1 MHCSWL
7 FDSSTTMFE
16 GDFTIHRSPRR
27 KRVGF
32 RFNDSGVLEVHA
44 PAGLSETV
52 LRKIIDGNLPLI
64 ERARQDL
71 SRRVPPLRRE
81 YREGELFSLWG
92 RALPLVFSERLLL
105 VTDEAILVPR
115 GSPEQVRKELE
126 KLFRR
131 YALKLMEEKC
141 RTTGAP
147 WGLLPESVGITGART
162 RWGSCNSRKHISFCW
177 KIVLLPEEL
186 AQYILCHELAHLR
199 HLDHSAAFWRLTE
212 ELCPGAL
219 LKRKKLA
226 AQAELWPLPATEE

>member
-1 MHCSWL
+1 M
-7 FDSSTTMFE
+7 FD
-16 GDFTIHRSPRR
+16 GIFTIHSSPRR

-44 PAGLSETV
+44 PAGLSEKQ
-52 LRKIIDGNLPLI
+52 LKKIIDGNLPLI
-64 ERARQDL
+64 ERARRDL
-71 SRRVPPLRRE
+71 LQRTPPLRRY
-81 YREGELFSLWG
+81 YREGEIFSLWG
-92 RALPLVFSERLLL
+92 RELPLVFSERLLL
-105 VTDEAILVPR
+105 VCDDRILVPR
-115 GSPEQVRKELE
+115 GEPAQVREDLE

-131 YALKLMEEKC
+131 YALKLLQEKC
-141 RTTGAP
+141 RTTGVAH
-147 WGLLPESVGITGART
+147 GLLPESVGITGART
-162 RWGSCNSRKHISFCW
+162 RWGSCSSRKHISFCW

-226 AQAELWPLPATEE
+226 AQPELWPPIPATPQ